1 MRVGSHYEAS
11 VFCVLARKPI
21 TPIFYGVI
29 GLVLTIE
36 RSVKRDFH
44 DDVGANRWQ
53 DEHDESVDGSLL
65 PFKNIGPD
73 QDDLPIDVK
82 CMKNSTERTP
92 KRHDNDST
100 NKKRDSDRH
109 DVSFHEGWF
118 SL

>member
-73 QDDLPIDVK
+73 QDDFAIDIECVE
-82 CMKNSTERTP
+82 NSAECAPQRQG
-92 KRHDNDST
+92 NDST
-100 NKKRDSDRH
+100 NNERDEGRH
-109 DVSFHEGWF
+109 NESFHK
-118 SL
+118 S